1 MSVAQARGSHFSLK
15 VNFFKKV
22 DYSSLLGHPMG
33 LPLCG
38 YSLVVKFQPSKL
50 ARRVRFPLPAPLLV
64 NILQNDETP
73 AVCAGA
79 LRKQHAKPFP
89 ELEEKYAELLPPRKV
104 CVNPGALPAPVAC
117 TFSWRT
123 LMTLI
128 LPVSRHRKRRVL
140 KTSFQSISNL
150 KFLFTT
156 LVKTENGR
164 FFR

>member
-1 MSVAQARGSHFSLK
+1 
-15 VNFFKKV
+15 
-22 DYSSLLGHPMG
+22 MG

-104 CVNPGALPAPVAC
+104 CMC
-117 TFSWRT
+117 ESWSST
-123 LMTLI
+123 CF
-128 LPVSRHRKRRVL
+128 RRVYL
-140 KTSFQSISNL
+140 
-150 KFLFTT
+150 FLEDFDDVDLTGLPT
-156 LVKTENGR
+156 QNGG
-164 FFR
+164 F